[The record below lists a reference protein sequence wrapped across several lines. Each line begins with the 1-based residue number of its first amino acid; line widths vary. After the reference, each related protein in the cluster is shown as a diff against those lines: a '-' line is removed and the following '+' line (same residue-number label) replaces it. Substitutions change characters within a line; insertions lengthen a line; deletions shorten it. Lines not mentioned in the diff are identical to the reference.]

1 MVEHSEDHRIIVNHK
16 ELKELLVNL
25 PPQPDILEATPP
37 KDRVKDVAS
46 NDSAPEQSPKP
57 PKRRHFKKKDKQSH
71 KQSLRE
77 VQAGETEGKLETKQT
92 SQFNPPA
99 VVNRSEE
106 FKKEFL
112 RRLPFLFQEG
122 EDVLVI
128 SLGYSSIDCP
138 GMLSEEK
145 VMIIS

>member
-77 VQAGETEGKLETKQT
+77 VQAGETEGKLETRQT

-128 SLGYSSIDCP
+128 SLGYSCIDCP